1 MVLDYEGIK
10 EVLGKI
16 RKDLDVL
23 NQEVS
28 EKTKVNDGGIAYF
41 PNSLEYL
48 TFGQIHVIDVLA
60 NDTKTFFSKKTVL
73 FSCS

>member
-1 MVLDYEGIK
+1 MISDYEGIK
-10 EVLGKI
+10 DVLGKI

-28 EKTKVNDGGIAYF
+28 RKSKVNDRGIAYF

-48 TFGQIHVIDVLA
+48 TFDQIDIA
-60 NDTKTFFSKKTVL
+60 WWL
-73 FSCS
+73 F

>member
-1 MVLDYEGIK
+1 MILDYEGIK
-10 EVLGKI
+10 DVLGKI

-60 NDTKTFFSKKTVL
+60 NDIKTFFSKKTVL